1 MDKKKVIELGFKY
14 CTELNSD
21 EYFSVWRICYNGE
34 ILHLGLRAEE
44 IEENS
49 DFPTRDKARQGKK
62 DIKHSE
68 WLSNAKKQFAAI
80 TSEQMFGRYP
90 NGLSIGDRIFI
101 FIDDGPLEISVE
113 NWRVNSPKK
122 EGYFN
127 HEAARLA
134 WLKDRRKNQFA
145 HISKCQAQELKID
158 DKYYLVFN
166 NNIIEYTYGRNFPGE
181 MVCDY
186 LENCYFSE
194 KAAAIALKK
203 QDKDLAELAKIG
215 QEIQPE
221 YYTCPP
227 SKLGE
232 KYLIKGDIYTITFVG
247 PLESN
252 GYRLVG
258 KCGVCWSTFIVN
270 MKQISEELTKQ
281 KATKIDTKISR
292 VEFISEKGR
301 DFIAWN
307 HGVENG
313 KHFELSYQDGG
324 RTLKIFER
332 KLS

>member
-1 MDKKKVIELGFKY
+1 MNRKKAIDLGFKY
-14 CTELNSD
+14 YTELNGD
-21 EYFSVWRICYNGE
+21 EYFSVWRLYYNGE
-34 ILHLGLRAEE
+34 IFNHHVP
-44 IEENS
+44 IENIKEND
-49 DFPTRDKARQGKK
+49 DFPTREKARRGKK

-90 NGLSIGDRIFI
+90 NGLSIDDRIFI

-127 HEAARLA
+127 YEAARLA
-134 WLKDRRKNQFA
+134 WLKDRRKNQFT
-145 HISKCQAQELKID
+145 HISRGQAKELKID

-194 KAAAIALKK
+194 KVAAIALKK

-221 YYTCPP
+221 YFSAEYAT
-227 SKLGE
+227 
-232 KYLIKGDIYTITFVG
+232 
-247 PLESN
+247 
-252 GYRLVG
+252 
-258 KCGVCWSTFIVN
+258 VN
-270 MKQISEELTKQ
+270 LKKASQTTQKQ
-281 KATKIDTKISR
+281 KITR

-307 HGVENG
+307 HDIEDG

-324 RTLKIFER
+324 KTLKIFE
-332 KLS
+332 KKD